1 MPSDIRS
8 RTKPPGVTDPARAT
22 PAFFVGASFWDSF
35 PDADPD
41 ARLYDRA
48 PHPVQIG
55 DSGAP
60 GLMVDRRQIAVPE
73 EALDVNSLRR
83 SRRPILWRCG
93 ERGVS
98 AGARVGHLG

>member
-8 RTKPPGVTDPARAT
+8 KTKPPGVTDPARAT
-22 PAFFVGASFWDSF
+22 PAFFVGASFWDSS

-60 GLMVDRRQIAVPE
+60 GLMVDRRQIAGYGHGQGSI
-73 EALDVNSLRR
+73 ADVVMARWT
-83 SRRPILWRCG
+83 SR
-93 ERGVS
+93 VAS
-98 AGARVGHLG
+98 A

>member
-8 RTKPPGVTDPARAT
+8 KTKPPGVTDPARAT
-22 PAFFVGASFWDSF
+22 PAFFVGASFWDSS

-55 DSGAP
+55 DSGPP
-60 GLMVDRRQIAVPE
+60 GLMVDRRQIAGSRERSRP
-73 EALDVNSLRR
+73 ARHAFCATVNRR
-83 SRRPILWRCG
+83 SVH
-93 ERGVS
+93 RGQVVAAS
-98 AGARVGHLG
+98 WTS